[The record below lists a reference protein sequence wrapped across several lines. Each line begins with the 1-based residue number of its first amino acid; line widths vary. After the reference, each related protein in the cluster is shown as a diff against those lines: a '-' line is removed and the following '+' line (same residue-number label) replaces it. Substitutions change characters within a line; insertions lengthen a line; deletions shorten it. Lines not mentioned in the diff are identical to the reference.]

1 MNSIKCAW
9 LSVMVMGLGLCA
21 THPVFGAGAFS
32 QSGPLGNGNLDA
44 SIGLSPVKTYT
55 HAYNMNGG
63 SGTVTINGVVFTNTA
78 TANYTGVT
86 GAFSLSGWKSVTTSQ
101 GTPIGSPSGL
111 NTLLNT
117 FIYDGSPETLTLT
130 NLVVGQN
137 YVITFYAKAWGTAGT
152 RLQNVTSFGGAATV
166 YDENVGGEANANLFR
181 YTFTATNNTEW
192 VKFAAQG
199 AGTMHFYGFTTEL
212 LSLTN
217 TWTSGS
223 GNWSASNWSA
233 GVPNGRNAQAVFPVQ
248 GVQTVVRLDAPVK
261 AGHLQFDGARSYTLE
276 GPNALTVWTD
286 VGGAGVLN
294 AVTGT
299 HYIAVSTVL
308 SNDLVKLGN
317 GALGMSGVI
326 SGPRIVNVGAGT
338 LALSGANT
346 YSGGT
351 VVNGGGL
358 LQTANNAALA
368 NGPVTV
374 NSGGLLQLVS
384 PLILTSLNGA
394 GTVDLGASALTL
406 NQTVTNTFPGVIS
419 GAGTLV
425 KSAAGTLILSGAASK
440 YTGGTVINAGRIQVN
455 VDGGQGNALG
465 TTSCLGLLTAMNS
478 VTINNGG
485 ILFANANGILGQA
498 GVQAAYSPAVIINE
512 GGVFTG
518 AAFISFLHNLRLNG
532 GTLDIGTGYGLS
544 GWNGSFGLMGKVSVG
559 GTVPSVISRSG
570 TGAAANLL
578 VGNGTSGFATLFD
591 VADVTSN
598 TNPDLTIFAPV
609 RNWQTTAS
617 GLRKTGFGTMVLSAT
632 NLYSGGTRLDAG
644 TLQLGSGNA
653 LGANGNALTVNGG
666 TLDLRGF
673 DVSAGT
679 LAGLGGTITDNGPAL
694 AQPTTL
700 AAAQA
705 VDNVFAGVLLDGPSQ
720 KLALMKN
727 GAATL
732 TLTGSNTYSGTTTI
746 NAGKLVLDGAAAAGT
761 LATGGVTV
769 NSSAT
774 LAFTPGTA
782 TVLTNKAGS
791 TFTLNGGMLA
801 LDIASGGAADLLV
814 ADTLSIA
821 ASSTLALAGLGNL
834 IPDTAY
840 PVIRYTTFSGPGS
853 LSVPNAG
860 RLSITVTNDTGASQ
874 IKVQT
879 ALDNAVWA
887 NTAGGAWDVSGNW
900 TGYAPV
906 LAGDAALLGSGL
918 TASDTVSLPV
928 PLLLGYLTFDHATA
942 RYTVGAS
949 GGNTLTLSTGSTQVP
964 ALIRVLSGSH
974 TIAENIVL
982 SNDVSVTTA
991 ADTALVIDGALSGAF
1006 ALAKY
1011 GEGELLLTASNTFS
1025 NGTALYAGTLSTS
1038 NSYALGS
1045 GAVALNS
1052 GLLRLK
1058 QGLSVSNTLSSL
1070 AGSVI
1075 DLGTNVLTVAQI
1087 GNSVVAGVITNTGTL
1102 FKDGSGALILAGA
1115 NTFSGGMTLT
1125 NGTLGLGHA
1134 SALGSGPLLIQG
1146 GAFDNLSGAA
1156 LTVAN
1161 AITLNANTTFNAT
1174 DALEL
1179 AGVVS
1184 VANADRTITLGAG
1197 SGVLTMT
1204 GRLAGSNANRVLR
1217 TAGTGIFNVGG
1228 AWTNTTANTQ
1238 PRLYI
1243 NHIGSFN
1250 FLPGT
1255 RIKMGA
1261 DTRGHLNVFGNLV
1274 GTIHDNAVLTM
1285 ANDTIKIGSYVD
1297 AGASGPSILNLLP
1310 GGTLNFEGGNNS
1322 NNLLLGEGNGGAGT
1336 YALFNMMGGT
1346 LNMGAGFGLVVG
1358 GPQDSTAAFSG
1369 GTATLYNV
1377 NMVWTAGNTPLHK
1390 RAAAVHT
1397 FTVGGTA
1404 DVTVGNTFVSNY
1416 GDSSFG
1422 HTAFINLLGDSNSR
1436 GVLNTVAFSGADS
1449 TNWTSTLTFDGG
1461 LLRVNAAGANNGA
1474 GGGLLASFFGN
1485 VDAVK
1490 VKAGGARIDTQG
1502 KSIRISQGL
1511 AGDPA
1516 SSGGGLM
1523 KLGTGSLT
1531 LAGPCSYAGATI
1543 ISNGTLKIGAI
1554 DALPG
1559 NATVVVAGGTYDL
1572 GGFTIT
1578 NGTVTMTG
1586 GTIANGALD
1595 AIISVS
1601 GTNASISASLSGQ
1614 AIKSGN
1620 GVLRLTGDQSAFTR
1634 ATVAEGTLQLASITE
1649 EIVAPPDAVA
1659 CYRFENSVTDV
1670 TGNGHNGTIE
1680 GVGSSFV
1687 AGRSANAGQAM
1698 NFTGSDAVAVA
1709 YTADLS
1715 LNAYTISAWVNLNTA
1730 APGGTLGFGILGTR
1744 FNGDTTFDVKIQN
1757 TKVHADVG
1765 NGAAWLNTAVDFN
1778 VVVPVGSW
1786 HMITY
1791 AVDNAAQQVRMYYDG
1806 VLTNTLAISGTPLLM
1821 KAGEILKIGNSS
1833 ATEFMNGKMDDVY
1846 IYGSAL
1852 SGDQVKALYQEGTAA
1867 SAGNQ
1872 LATNAN
1878 LTVATG
1884 AIVDLNGHTQTIGG
1898 LSGSGVVSN
1907 GTLTVA
1913 GTTAPGG
1920 TNVIGMLTLATTTTL
1935 SGTLLIDVATG
1946 GACDV
1951 LQVQGPLNL
1960 VNLDLMIQDM
1970 GQLNIGKEYV
1980 IARFT
1985 PGGLTG
1991 RFQSNNI
1998 DGLKVIY
2005 YNNAAGEI
2013 RLVGRG
2019 TMITFQ

>member
-1 MNSIKCAW
+1 MNSIRCVC
-9 LSVMVMGLGLCA
+9 LSLLALSLGFCA
-21 THPVFGAGAFS
+21 TLPAFGAGAFS

-44 SIGLSPVKTYT
+44 SIGLSTSKIYT

-63 SGTVTINGVVFTNTA
+63 SGTVTINGIVFTNTP
-78 TANYTGVT
+78 TGSYTGVS
-86 GAFSLSGWKSVTTSQ
+86 GAFSLLGWKSVTTAQ

-111 NTLLNT
+111 NTLLST

-137 YVITFYAKAWGTAGT
+137 YVLTFYAKAWGTAGT

-199 AGTMHFYGFTTEL
+199 SGTMHFYGFTTEL

-261 AGHLQFDGARSYTLE
+261 AGHLQFEGARSYTLE

-286 VGGAGVLN
+286 VGGAGVFN

-317 GALGMSGVI
+317 GVLGMSGVI
-326 SGPRIVNVGAGT
+326 SGPGIVNVGAGT

-351 VVNGGGL
+351 VVNGGGI
-358 LQTANNAALA
+358 LQAANTAAVA
-368 NGPVTV
+368 NGPVAV
-374 NSGGLLQLVS
+374 NTGGLLQLAS
-384 PLILTSLNGA
+384 PLSCTSLNGA
-394 GTVDLGASALTL
+394 GTVDLGTSALTL
-406 NQTVTNTFPGVIS
+406 NQTVANTFSGVIS

-425 KSAAGTLILSGAASK
+425 KSGTGTLTLSSAASK
-440 YTGGTVINAGRIQVN
+440 YTGGTVINAGTIQIN
-455 VDGGQGNALG
+455 PAGANGDGLAQ
-465 TTSCLGLLTAMNS
+465 TSALGLLSATNT

-485 ILFANANGILGQA
+485 TLLANQNGILGQST
-498 GVQAAYSPAVIINE
+498 VLPYYSPAVIINP
-512 GGVFTG
+512 GGKLSGSNWIT
-518 AAFISFLHNLRLNG
+518 FLHNLYLNG
-532 GTLDIGTGYGLS
+532 GTLDIGTGRVDG
-544 GWNGSFGLMGKVSVG
+544 GFNTCFGLKSSVTIG
-559 GTVPSVISRSG
+559 GSTPSTISRSG
-570 TGAAANLL
+570 TGAYANIS
-578 VGNGTSGFATLFD
+578 VGNGTSGAMTTFN
-591 VADVTSN
+591 VADVTGSAA
-598 TNPDLTIFAPV
+598 TDLTLSTPV
-609 RNWQTTAS
+609 RNWQSTAS
-617 GLRKTGFGTMVLSAT
+617 GLRKTGLGTMVLSAT
-632 NLYSGGTRLDAG
+632 NLYTGGTRLDAG

-679 LAGLGGTITDNGPAL
+679 LGGLGGTITDNGSAL

-700 AAAQA
+700 TAAQA
-705 VDNVFAGVLLDGPSQ
+705 VDNVFAGVLADGTNQ
-720 KLALMKN
+720 KIALVKDGSAM
-727 GAATL
+727 L

-769 NSSAT
+769 NGAGT

-782 TVLTNKAGS
+782 TALTNKTGS
-791 TFTLNGGMLA
+791 TVTLNGGALA
-801 LDIASGGAADLLV
+801 LDIASGGVADLLV
-814 ADTLSIA
+814 ADTLNVAS
-821 ASSTLALAGLGNL
+821 SSTLALAGLGNL

-840 PVIRYTTFSGPGS
+840 PVIKYSTFSGAGS

-860 RLSITVTNDTGASQ
+860 RLSVLVTNDTDTSE

-879 ALDNAVWA
+879 SLDSAVWA
-887 NTAGGAWDVSGNW
+887 NTTGGAWDNAANW
-900 TGYAPV
+900 TGYTPV

-928 PLLLGYLTFDHATA
+928 SLLLGYLTFDNAFK
-942 RYTVGAS
+942 YTVGAS
-949 GGNTLTLSTGSTQVP
+949 GGNNLTLSTGNSQVP
-964 ALIRVLSGSH
+964 SLIRVLSGSH

-991 ADTALVIDGALSGAF
+991 DDTALALDGSLSGAF

-1011 GEGELLLTASNTFS
+1011 GEGELRVTASNTFS
-1025 NGTALYAGTLSTS
+1025 GGTALYAGTLATS
-1038 NSYALGS
+1038 NSFALGS
-1045 GAVALNS
+1045 GVVALNS
-1052 GLLRLK
+1052 GLLRLQ
-1058 QGLSVSNTLSSL
+1058 QGLTVSSNLSSL
-1070 AGSVI
+1070 AGSMI
-1075 DLGTNVLTVAQI
+1075 DLGTNTLTVIQS
-1087 GNSVVAGVITNTGTL
+1087 GNSVMAGVITNTGAF
-1102 FKDGSGALILAGA
+1102 FKDGSGALTLAGA
-1115 NTFSGGMTLT
+1115 NTFSGGVTLT
-1125 NGTLGLGHA
+1125 NGTLNLGHA
-1134 SALGSGPLLIQG
+1134 SALGSGPLLVQG

-1156 LTVAN
+1156 LTVGN

-1174 DALEL
+1174 DPLEL

-1184 VANADRTITLGAG
+1184 VTNADRFVTLGAG
-1197 SGVLTMT
+1197 SGALKVT
-1204 GRLAGSNANRVLR
+1204 GRLAGADGNRIFR
-1217 TAGTGIFNVGG
+1217 TAGTGTFQLGG
-1228 AWTNTTANTQ
+1228 AWTNTTASRQ
-1238 PRLYI
+1238 GRLYI
-1243 NHIGSFN
+1243 GNVGSFDI
-1250 FLPGT
+1250 LPGA
-1255 RIKMGA
+1255 RIRMGA
-1261 DTRGHLNVFGNLV
+1261 DTRGHLNLLGNV
-1274 GTIHDNAVLTM
+1274 TGTIHGNAVLTM
-1285 ANDTIKIGSYVD
+1285 ANDTIKIGSVVD

-1310 GGTLNFEGGNNS
+1310 GGTLNFENGNNA
-1322 NNLLLGEGNGGAGT
+1322 NNLLLGEGNGGVGT
-1336 YALFNMMGGT
+1336 YALFNMTGGT
-1346 LNMGAGFGLVVG
+1346 LNMGTGFGLVVG

-1404 DVTVGNTFVSNY
+1404 DVTVGNTFVANY
-1416 GDSSFG
+1416 SDSSLG
-1422 HTAFINLLGDSNSR
+1422 HTAFINLLGDSTSR
-1436 GVLNTVAFSGADS
+1436 GVLNTVALSGADS

-1461 LLRVNAAGANNGA
+1461 LLRVNAAGANSGA
-1474 GGGLLASFFGN
+1474 GGGSLASFLGN
-1485 VDAVK
+1485 VDTVK
-1490 VKAGGARIDTQG
+1490 VKAGGARIDTQAR
-1502 KSIRISQGL
+1502 SIRISQGL

-1516 SSGGGLM
+1516 STGGGLM
-1523 KLGTGSLT
+1523 KLGTGALT

-1543 ISNGTLKIGAI
+1543 ISNGTLKIGAL

-1578 NGTVTMTG
+1578 NGSVTLAG

-1595 AIISVS
+1595 AIVSVT
-1601 GTNASISASLSGQ
+1601 GTNATISAALTGQ
-1614 AIKSGN
+1614 AVKTGN

-1634 ATVAEGTLQLASITE
+1634 ATVAEGTLQLASTTE
-1649 EIVAPPDAVA
+1649 TISAPPDAVA
-1659 CYRFENSVTDV
+1659 CYRFENAVTDV
-1670 TGNGHNGTIE
+1670 TGNGHDGTIE
-1680 GVGSSFV
+1680 GTGSSYV
-1687 AGRSANAGQAM
+1687 AGRSANAGQAI
-1698 NFTGSDAVAVA
+1698 NFSGSQAVAVA
-1709 YTADLS
+1709 YAADLA

-1744 FNGDTTFDVKIQN
+1744 FGGDTTFDVKIQN

-1765 NGAAWLNTAVDFN
+1765 NGTAWLNTAVDFN

-1806 VLTNTLAISGTPLLM
+1806 VLSNTLAISGTPLLM
-1821 KAGEILKIGNSS
+1821 KSGQTLRIGNSS
-1833 ATEFMNGKMDDVY
+1833 GTEFMNGKMDDVY
-1846 IYGSAL
+1846 IYGAAL
-1852 SGDQVKALYQEGTAA
+1852 SGDQVKALYQEGAAA

-1872 LATNAN
+1872 LSTSAE
-1878 LTVATG
+1878 LTVAGG
-1884 AIVDLNGHTQTIGG
+1884 ATVDLNGHAQEIAF
-1898 LSGSGVVSN
+1898 LSGNGVVTN
-1907 GTLTVA
+1907 GALTVT
-1913 GTTAPGG
+1913 GLTMPGG
-1920 TNVIGMLTLATTTTL
+1920 TNTIGTLTLATATTL
-1935 SGTLLIDVATG
+1935 SGTLLIDLATG
-1946 GACDV
+1946 GACDL
-1951 LQVQGPLNL
+1951 LQVQGSLNL
-1960 VNLDLMIQDM
+1960 VNVDLEIQDL
-1970 GQLNIGKEYV
+1970 GQLGFGKEYV

-1985 PGGLTG
+1985 PGSLIG
-1991 RFQSNNI
+1991 RFQSNNL
-1998 DGLKVIY
+1998 DGLRVVS

-2019 TMITFQ
+2019 TMISFQ